1 MFKDYMNRIEMGE
14 PEGAPERPMGSNYYG
29 PTTPEVRPTQPA
41 HVLRDPE
48 LTEDAVRNLI
58 RDRCDEIKELLL
70 RKNAGYG
77 NSAIQPERI
86 FSDCDPIQQLKVR
99 IDDKLTRVKRR
110 KNSHTRDTRIDLIGY
125 LILLDIAEEIYDTPG
140 TNG

>member
-1 MFKDYMNRIEMGE
+1 M
-14 PEGAPERPMGSNYYG
+14 
-29 PTTPEVRPTQPA
+29 EVPPVEQAKQVETSQS
-41 HVLRDPE
+41 

-77 NSAIQPERI
+77 NSAIEPERI

-99 IDDKLTRVKRR
+99 IDDKLTRIKRR
-110 KNSHTRDTRIDLIGY
+110 KNSHSRDTRIDLIGY
-125 LILLDIAEEIYDTPG
+125 LILLDIAHEIYGETYTG
-140 TNG
+140 I

>member
-1 MFKDYMNRIEMGE
+1 MAQEIQ
-14 PEGAPERPMGSNYYG
+14 
-29 PTTPEVRPTQPA
+29 PTQLPQA
-41 HVLRDPE
+41 MRDPE

-58 RDRCDEIKELLL
+58 RDRCEEIKELLL

-86 FSDCDPIQQLKVR
+86 FSDSDPIQQLKVR

-110 KNSHTRDTRIDLIGY
+110 KNSHSRDTRIDLIGY
-125 LILLDIAEEIYDTPG
+125 LILLDIAEDIYGDKEIKQ
-140 TNG
+140 

>member
-1 MFKDYMNRIEMGE
+1 MSNYYGNGKTRDSSE
-14 PEGAPERPMGSNYYG
+14 PEGARETWGSDLG
-29 PTTPEVRPTQPA
+29 PPIKELPSQATPTRT
-41 HVLRDPE
+41 DPE

-58 RDRCDEIKELLL
+58 RDRCDEIKNLLL

-125 LILLDIAEEIYDTPG
+125 LILLDIAEEIYG
-140 TNG
+140 ASGSAG

>member
-1 MFKDYMNRIEMGE
+1 MN
-14 PEGAPERPMGSNYYG
+14 PETAEIPPYPSSSK
-29 PTTPEVRPTQPA
+29 QP
-41 HVLRDPE
+41 DSSG

-77 NSAIQPERI
+77 NSAIEPERI

-99 IDDKLTRVKRR
+99 IDDKLTRIKRR

-125 LILLDIAEEIYDTPG
+125 LILLDIANEIYG
-140 TNG
+140 ISESNG

>member
-1 MFKDYMNRIEMGE
+1 MSNYYGNGSTREFSE
-14 PEGAPERPMGSNYYG
+14 PEGARETWGRDLG
-29 PTTPEVRPTQPA
+29 PPIKELPSQEAPT
-41 HVLRDPE
+41 RTDPE

-58 RDRCDEIKELLL
+58 RDRCDEIKNLLL

-125 LILLDIAEEIYDTPG
+125 LILLDIAEEIYG
-140 TNG
+140 ASGSAG

>member
-1 MFKDYMNRIEMGE
+1 MEAAE
-14 PEGAPERPMGSNYYG
+14 PEGAPEKLARNFYG
-29 PTTPEVRPTQPA
+29 PMAQEIQPTQLPQA
-41 HVLRDPE
+41 MRDPE

-58 RDRCDEIKELLL
+58 RDRCEEIKELLL

-86 FSDCDPIQQLKVR
+86 FSDSDPIQQLKVR

-110 KNSHTRDTRIDLIGY
+110 KNSHSRDTRIDLIGY
-125 LILLDIAEEIYDTPG
+125 LILLDIAEDIYGDKEIKQ
-140 TNG
+140 